1 MQISRHW
8 RMNSLRYRL
17 QGVRYENGKVSLQ
30 ARPTLLGED
39 KSQTQEIR
47 PEQQPDKQPTYS
59 VA

>member
-30 ARPTLLGED
+30 SRPTLLSED
-39 KSQTQEIR
+39 KSQTQEIQA
-47 PEQQPDKQPTYS
+47 EQHSEKQPAYS